1 MKYFLS
7 VVCAVGLIGW
17 LALVS
22 LAEES
27 AGFLI
32 IVHADNPVT
41 EMSKKDLSKLFLKKM
56 KTWKELD
63 VTVEPIDLVGDSPVR
78 ERFSDVIH
86 ERKVASIKA
95 YWQKEIFSGRA
106 VPPVEKESDADVL
119 DAVSKNSGAIGYVSE
134 SAAVADYKVKVI
146 TILE

>member
-1 MKYFLS
+1 MKYWICLICIVS
-7 VVCAVGLIGW
+7 VIIGRA
-17 LALVS
+17 LAS
-22 LAEES
+22 RAEES

-63 VTVEPIDLVGDSPVR
+63 ATVEPIDLVGDSPAR